1 MNQYLCHDF
10 KSPRTDTSRRL
21 PNSMRIV
28 PVLFYVVILAA
39 SFFGVKDYLAVRRA
53 ADREMAAKARQTDL
67 QAQKTA
73 LDAERANI
81 EVQRK
86 KGENIAQWVEGTRIV
101 QPLAVAI
108 ARAVPAETDITSLV
122 LERNSDVPTQLNM
135 TLQIING
142 GLPEFAKIES
152 SISRLNYRIFSPQQN
167 KEGEAVE
174 FRSML
179 VFQGE

>member
-1 MNQYLCHDF
+1 MSQYLCHDF

-28 PVLFYVVILAA
+28 PVMFFVVILAA
-39 SFFGVKDYLAVRRA
+39 TGFGVKDYLAVRKAGEREQA
-53 ADREMAAKARQTDL
+53 AIAREADL
-67 QAQKTA
+67 KAQKTA
-73 LDAERANI
+73 LDAEMANI
-81 EVQRK
+81 EKQRK
-86 KGENIAQWVEGTRIV
+86 KGENIAQWIEGTRIV
-101 QPLAVAI
+101 QPVAVAI

-135 TLQIING
+135 TLQLMNG

-152 SISRLNYRIFSPQQN
+152 SISRLNYRMFSPQQN

-174 FRSML
+174 FRSLL